1 MCREGSDIKAYGAGL
16 LSAFGELKHALSGT
30 PMLKDFE
37 PNSTS
42 VQEYQDEDYQPL
54 YFIAQSF
61 EMVKQQIKS
70 FSTTIKRPYKLKYDA
85 FTQSLKIVDNTKL
98 IQEIKKD
105 VNADLDELL
114 ETLDNF
120 HLLEV

>member
-1 MCREGSDIKAYGAGL
+1 M
-16 LSAFGELKHALSGT
+16 SAFGELKHALSGT

-37 PNSTS
+37 PQTAS
-42 VQEYQDEDYQPL
+42 VQEYQDEDYQSL

-61 EMVKQQIKS
+61 ETVKQQIKL
-70 FSTTIKRPYKLKYDA
+70 FSKTIKRPYKLKYDP
-85 FTQSLKIVDNTKL
+85 FTQSLQIVDNMQI
-98 IQEIKKD
+98 IQEIKKE

-120 HLLEV
+120 HMLEI